1 MATLVSPGVD
11 ISVSDESFYSP
22 GGPGTV
28 PLIVIATAK
37 NKSNPDG
44 SGLAPYSKT
53 ATDNQLYL
61 ITSQR
66 ELLQQYGNPQFYS
79 TGGTPQH
86 GYELNEYGLLAAHSF
101 LGLASR
107 AYVLR
112 ADVDL
117 DELKPLSS
125 APSESP
131 ANATI
136 WVDSSATKWGI
147 FTYDTSG
154 TISKYVEKTDP
165 KIFSKDEITAGGV
178 PKPSVGKTGDIGI
191 LGIDQNGKATAE
203 VVYFY
208 KASSVWHEFT
218 DASTFQS
225 NTGKDC
231 QFVTHLNRP
240 TARKDSSAL
249 QSGDLIVQTTSAASG
264 LKYGLKVYN
273 TSTASWVSTTAEG
286 YANSA
291 SAYASTSIGATPN
304 AGTFFVEYDSGNKLD
319 SDVHGRFALRRHNG
333 QSSLQVQS
341 SAALSDT
348 AISQQ
353 TGGSDYGIRLKINN
367 SASNIDV
374 KFNTDTSGDG
384 NVSVDDMVQD
394 INDALASGSATN
406 VVASN
411 VSGKITLVASD
422 GKDIDVFNG
431 NVGGVAFNVF
441 TNLNI
446 ATGNYS
452 NFKVADVTG
461 TVATIDSK
469 NYEFGTTAP
478 VGDLIT
484 GKLWYDSSS
493 AVDIWYNKNVGGTAT
508 WTKYSADYDVN
519 VAASEPTTQ
528 SDGGSL
534 VDGDLW
540 VDSDD
545 LENYPK
551 IYKRKSSA
559 WILVDNTDQV
569 SADGIQ
575 FLDLASY
582 GSASV
587 DADAIAPATVPFG
600 ILAWN
605 FRASGKNVK
614 KYYTSYAYSGGTL
627 TNVWVSESGNK
638 ADGSPYMGR
647 KAQRKVIVQSL
658 QAAIA
663 NNSEIRSEVN
673 FYNLISSPG
682 YPELIDEMVT
692 LNTDKKEVAFIVADS
707 PMRLKSDA
715 TSMKNWATNA
725 NNASENGEDGL
736 ITSNPYVSVHYPS
749 GLTTNLDGASVAVP
763 ASHIALRTFAF
774 NDNVAYQWFAPAGYQ
789 RGIVQNA
796 TSVGYV
802 DGTAGE
808 FVPVSLNNGQRDT
821 LYANKVNPIA
831 NFPGRGLVVFGQK
844 TLNPTASAL
853 DRINVARLVNYIR
866 YQLDI
871 AVKPFLFEPNDG
883 ITRSGVKRVADQLL
897 SELVT
902 LRGLF
907 DFISVCDT
915 TNNTPARIDKNELY
929 LDIAIQPTKA
939 VEFIYIPI
947 RIQSTLGQ
955 TGSE

>member
-1 MATLVSPGVD
+1 MQH
-11 ISVSDESFYSP
+11 
-22 GGPGTV
+22 
-28 PLIVIATAK
+28 
-37 NKSNPDG
+37 G
-44 SGLAPYSKT
+44 SGLAPYSK
-53 ATDNQLYL
+53 ADTDNELYL

-112 ADVDL
+112 ANVDL
-117 DELKPLSS
+117 DELKPLSN
-125 APSESP
+125 APSADP
-131 ANATI
+131 ADATI

-147 FTYDTSG
+147 FEYNTS
-154 TISKYVEKTDP
+154 SDKYEEKTDV
-165 KIFSKDEITAGGV
+165 KVFTKEEITNGGV
-178 PKPSVGKTGDIGI
+178 PKPSVGKNGDIGI
-191 LGIDQNGKATAE
+191 LGIDQNGKAKAE
-203 VVYFY
+203 IVYYY

-218 DASTFQS
+218 DASTFES

-240 TARKDSSAL
+240 TTQKDGGNLA
-249 QSGDLIVQTTSAASG
+249 SGDIIVQTTSAASG

-273 TSTASWVSTTAEG
+273 SSTASWVSTSAEG
-286 YANSA
+286 YLNSA
-291 SAYASTSIGATPN
+291 SAYASTSIGATPST
-304 AGTFFVEYDSGNKLD
+304 GTFFVEYDSGNKLD
-319 SDVHGRFALRRHNG
+319 TSVHGRFALRRHNG
-333 QSSLQVQS
+333 QSSLQIQS
-341 SAALSDT
+341 SAAISDT
-348 AISQQ
+348 AITKM
-353 TGGSDYGIRLKINN
+353 TGGSDYGIRLKVNN
-367 SASNIDV
+367 STSNIDV
-374 KFNTDTSGDG
+374 KFATDTSGDG

-394 INDALASGSATN
+394 INDALASASATT
-406 VVASN
+406 VTASN
-411 VSGKITLVASD
+411 VDGKITIISSD

-431 NVGGVAFNVF
+431 AVGSSVFNVASS
-441 TNLNI
+441 LNI
-446 ATGNYS
+446 AVGNYS
-452 NFKVADVTG
+452 NFEVADVSG
-461 TVATIDSK
+461 TVASIGSK
-469 NYEFGTTAP
+469 NYEFGTSAP
-478 VGDLIT
+478 VGDLTT

-493 AVDIWYNKNVGGTAT
+493 AVDIWYNKNVSGTAT

-534 VDGDLW
+534 NDGDLW
-540 VDSDD
+540 VDSDN
-545 LENYPK
+545 LEDYPL

-559 WILVDNTDQV
+559 WILVDNSDQV
-569 SADGIQ
+569 SADGVL

-582 GSASV
+582 GASVV
-587 DADAIAPATVPFG
+587 DADAKDPATVPFG

-614 KYYTSYAYSGGTL
+614 KYSGGTL
-627 TNVWVSESGNK
+627 SNVWVSESGNK

-673 FYNLISSPG
+673 FYNLIAAPG
-682 YPELIDEMVT
+682 YPELIDEMIT
-692 LNTDKKEVAFIVADS
+692 LNTDKKEVAFIVGDS

-715 TSMKNWATNA
+715 TSIKNWSTNA

-736 ITSNPYVSVHYPS
+736 IASNPYVSVHYPS
-749 GLTTNLDGASVAVP
+749 GLTTNLDGSSVAVP

-866 YQLDI
+866 HQLDI

-883 ITRSGVKRVADQLL
+883 ITRSGVKRVADSLL

>member
-44 SGLAPYSKT
+44 SGLAPYSK
-53 ATDNQLYL
+53 ADTDNELYL

-66 ELLQQYGNPQFYS
+66 ELLQQSGNPQFYS

-112 ADVDL
+112 SDVDL
-117 DELKPLSS
+117 DELKPLSN
-125 APSESP
+125 APSADP
-131 ANATI
+131 ADATI

-147 FTYDTSG
+147 FEYNTTS
-154 TISKYVEKTDP
+154 SKYEEKTDV
-165 KIFSKDEITAGGV
+165 KIFTKEEITNGGV
-178 PKPSVGKTGDIGI
+178 PKPSVGKQGDVGI
-191 LGIDQNGKATAE
+191 LGIDQNGKAKAE
-203 VVYFY
+203 VVYYY
-208 KASSVWHEFT
+208 KASSVWHEFKGT
-218 DASTFQS
+218 AGFLSD
-225 NTGKDC
+225 TGVDC

-240 TARKDSSAL
+240 TARIGGGAL
-249 QSGDLIVQTTSAASG
+249 ASGDLIVQTTSAASG

-273 TSTASWVSTTAEG
+273 SSTASWVSTTAES

-291 SAYASTSIGATPN
+291 SAYASTSIGATPD
-304 AGTFFVEYDSGNKLD
+304 AGTFFIEYDSGNKLD
-319 SDVHGRFALRRHNG
+319 SEVHGRFAIRRHNG
-333 QSSLQVQS
+333 QSSLQIQS
-341 SAALSDT
+341 SAAISDT
-348 AISQQ
+348 AIAVSAS
-353 TGGSDYGIRLKINN
+353 GSDYHIRLKVNN
-367 SASNIDV
+367 SASNINV
-374 KFNTDTSGDG
+374 RFATDTSSDG
-384 NVSVDDMVQD
+384 FASVDDMVQD
-394 INDALASGSATN
+394 INDQLTSTK

-411 VSGKITLVASD
+411 VSGKLTLVSSD
-422 GKDIDVFNG
+422 GKDIDILNG
-431 NVGGVAFNVF
+431 SVGGATFNVF

-452 NFKVADVTG
+452 NFKVADVSG
-461 TVATIDSK
+461 TVAKIDSK

-478 VGDLIT
+478 TGDLAT

-493 AVDIWYNKNVGGTAT
+493 NVDIWYNKNVGGTAT

-540 VDSDD
+540 VDSDN
-545 LENYPK
+545 LEDYPL

-559 WILVDNTDQV
+559 WVLVDNTDQV

-582 GSASV
+582 GASVV
-587 DADAIAPATVPFG
+587 DADAISPATVPFG

-614 KYYTSYAYSGGTL
+614 KYYTSYSYSGGTL

-638 ADGSPYMGR
+638 SDGSPYMGR
-647 KAQRKVIVQSL
+647 KAQRKVIVKSM
-658 QAAIA
+658 QAALA

-673 FYNLISSPG
+673 FYNLIAAPG
-682 YPELIDEMVT
+682 YPELIDEMIT
-692 LNTDKKEVAFIVADS
+692 LNTDKKEVAFIVGDS

-715 TSMKNWATNA
+715 TSIKNWSTNA

-736 ITSNPYVSVHYPS
+736 IASNPYVSVHYPS
-749 GLTTNLDGASVAVP
+749 GLTTNLDGSSVAVP

-802 DGTAGE
+802 DGASGE

-821 LYANKVNPIA
+821 LYSNKVNPIA

>member
-44 SGLAPYSKT
+44 SGLAPYSK
-53 ATDNQLYL
+53 ADADNELYL

-112 ADVDL
+112 ANVDL

-125 APSESP
+125 APSADP
-131 ANATI
+131 ADATI

-147 FTYDTSG
+147 FEYNTS
-154 TISKYVEKTDP
+154 SDKYEEVTDA
-165 KIFSKDEITAGGV
+165 KVFAKDEITAGGV
-178 PKPSVGKTGDIGI
+178 PKPSVGKNGDIGV
-191 LGIDQNGKATAE
+191 LGIDQNGKAKAE
-203 VVYFY
+203 VVYYY
-208 KASSVWHEFT
+208 KASSVWHELT
-218 DASTFQS
+218 DATSFEA

-240 TARKDSSAL
+240 TTQKDGGTLAN
-249 QSGDLIVQTTSAASG
+249 GDLIVQTTSAASG

-273 TSTASWVSTTAEG
+273 SSTASWVSTTAEG

-291 SAYASTSIGATPN
+291 SAYASTSIGATPSV
-304 AGTFFVEYDSGNKLD
+304 GTFFIEYDSGNKLD
-319 SDVHGRFALRRHNG
+319 SDVHGRFAVRRHNG
-333 QSSLQVQS
+333 ASSLQLQS
-341 SAALSDT
+341 SAAISDT
-348 AISQQ
+348 AIAVSSS
-353 TGGSDYGIRLKINN
+353 GSDYHIRLKVNN

-374 KFNTDTSGDG
+374 RFQTDSSGDG
-384 NVSVDDMVQD
+384 NASVDDMVQD
-394 INDALASGSATN
+394 INDALVSGSATQ

-411 VSGKITLVASD
+411 VSGKLTIVAND
-422 GKDIDVFNG
+422 GKDIDVING
-431 NVGGVAFNVF
+431 SVGGVSFAVSSQ
-441 TNLNI
+441 LNI
-446 ATGNYS
+446 APGNYS
-452 NFKVADVTG
+452 NFKVADVSG
-461 TVATIDSK
+461 SIASIDSN
-469 NYEFGTTAP
+469 NYEFGTSAP
-478 VGDLIT
+478 VGDLVT
-484 GKLWYDSSS
+484 GKLWYDSSNS
-493 AVDIWYNKNVGGTAT
+493 VDIWYNKNVGGTAT
-508 WTKYSADYDVN
+508 WTKYSDDYDVN

-540 VDSDD
+540 VDSDN
-545 LENYPK
+545 LEDYPL

-559 WILVDNTDQV
+559 WILVDNSDQV
-569 SADGIQ
+569 SADGVL

-582 GSASV
+582 GSSSV
-587 DADAIAPATVPFG
+587 DADAKDPATVPFG

-614 KYYTSYAYSGGTL
+614 KYYTSYDYGAASPL

-673 FYNLISSPG
+673 FYNLIAAPG
-682 YPELIDEMVT
+682 YPELIDEMIT
-692 LNTDKKEVAFIVADS
+692 LNTDKKEVAFIVGDS

-715 TSMKNWATNA
+715 TSIKNWSTNA

-736 ITSNPYVSVHYPS
+736 IASNPYVSVHYPA
-749 GLTTNLDGASVAVP
+749 GLTTNLDGSSVAVP

-802 DGTAGE
+802 DGPSGE

-883 ITRSGVKRVADQLL
+883 ITRSGVKRVADSLL

>member
-44 SGLAPYSKT
+44 SGLAPYSK
-53 ATDNQLYL
+53 ADTDNELYL

-112 ADVDL
+112 ANVDL
-117 DELKPLSS
+117 DELKPLTN
-125 APSESP
+125 APSADP
-131 ANATI
+131 ADATI

-147 FTYDTSG
+147 FEYNTS
-154 TISKYVEKTDP
+154 TAKYEEVTNVKVFT
-165 KIFSKDEITAGGV
+165 KDEITAGGL
-178 PKPSVGKTGDIGI
+178 PKPSVGKNGDVGV
-191 LGIDQNGKATAE
+191 LGIDANGKAKTE
-203 VVYFY
+203 IVYY
-208 KASSVWHEFT
+208 KKASSVWTEFT
-218 DASTFQS
+218 DAASFESTTSQ
-225 NTGKDC
+225 DC

-240 TARKDSSAL
+240 TAQKDGGAL
-249 QSGDLIVQTTSAASG
+249 ANSDLIVQTTSAANG

-273 TSTASWVSTTAEG
+273 TNTASWVSTTAEG
-286 YANSA
+286 YVNSA

-341 SAALSDT
+341 SAAISDT
-348 AISQQ
+348 AITQQ
-353 TGGSDYGIRLKINN
+353 TGGSDYGIRIKINN
-367 SASNIDV
+367 SSSNIDV
-374 KFNTDTSGDG
+374 RFNTDTSGDG
-384 NVSVDDMVQD
+384 NVSVDDIVQD
-394 INDALASGSATN
+394 INDGLVSGGATN

-422 GKDIDVFNG
+422 GKDIDIING
-431 NVGGVAFNVF
+431 NVGGANFDVS

-452 NFKVADVTG
+452 NFEVANISG
-461 TVATIDSK
+461 TVATIGSK

-478 VGDLIT
+478 SGDLAT
-484 GKLWYDSSS
+484 GKLWYDSS
-493 AVDIWYNKNVGGTAT
+493 ATVDIWYNKNVGGTAT

-559 WILVDNTDQV
+559 WVLVDNTDQV

-587 DADAIAPATVPFG
+587 DADAISPATVPFG

-638 ADGSPYMGR
+638 SDGSPYMGR
-647 KAQRKVIVQSL
+647 KAQRKVIVQSM
-658 QAAIA
+658 QAALA

-673 FYNLISSPG
+673 FYNLIAAPG
-682 YPELIDEMVT
+682 YPELIDEMIT
-692 LNTDKKEVAFIVADS
+692 LNTDKKEVAFIVGDS

-715 TSMKNWATNA
+715 TSIKNWSTNA

-736 ITSNPYVSVHYPS
+736 IASNPYVSVHYPS

-821 LYANKVNPIA
+821 LYSNKVNPIA